1 MSKSFICEGQINM
14 FDLPEETKEEVKI
27 DKPKIAIK
35 PIEGLNKIVNMYKDS
50 CTRIIKSSNTVIV
63 GLADKS
69 LYFNSKGEH
78 KSELNLKPDIELLP
92 ADEIIIVN
100 KDSKINKKQ
109 LEILESIAPEKYIK
123 RKGDCNLII
132 PYEDKT
138 VVINPKGWVLDYKQK
153 TNYKENELFEY
164 KTSTKETKMD
174 TKVAEMD
181 TEDINIK
188 IGDPVEFEYSGERHK
203 GNIYSIYN
211 NGQTVNVSWN
221 NKIAPFY
228 IGAIEKIREI

>member
-63 GLADKS
+63 GLEDKS

-78 KSELNLKPDIELLP
+78 KQELNLKPDIELLP

-100 KDSKINKKQ
+100 KDSKVNKKQ

-132 PYEDKT
+132 PYENKT

-153 TNYKENELFEY
+153 PSYKENELFEY
-164 KTSTKETKMD
+164 KISTKESKI
-174 TKVAEMD
+174 D
-181 TEDINIK
+181 TEDKNINI
-188 IGDPVEFEYSGERHK
+188 GDLVEFEYAGERHK

-221 NKIAPFY
+221 NQIAPFY
-228 IGAIEKIREI
+228 IGCVKVMEG